1 MHLIKAA
8 FAVAVLFLGVAV
20 GRDIAVKLQASVA
33 APTPPTA

>member
-1 MHLIKAA
+1 MHLVKAA

-33 APTPPTA
+33 TPTQPTA